1 MATPDSKGIIR
12 FPPYDRVSGSPYFGI
27 PHQGSTK
34 GSLLGIEQT
43 VIKPAVDRVFSQNM
57 DFLWSLNPLIDEV
70 LCNPE
75 DHTPDQPPDQTLRQG
90 QEGDLLPGERL
101 RLVQVTKPLA
111 SGDWLSMP
119 DILRSLPPSRIR
131 VFYLKVF
138 QVLMGQHSEK
148 TDAISVDQLK
158 KHLLKNPNKGS

>member
-12 FPPYDRVSGSPYFGI
+12 FPPYDRVPGSPYFGI
-27 PHQGSTK
+27 PYQGSTK

-43 VIKPAVDRVFSQNM
+43 VIKPMVDRVFAQNM
-57 DFLWSLNPLIDEV
+57 DFLWSLNPWIDEV
-70 LCNPE
+70 FCNPE
-75 DHTPDQPPDQTLRQG
+75 DQTGGAPQG
-90 QEGDLLPGERL
+90 GDLMPGERL

-111 SGDWLSMP
+111 SVDWLSMP

-148 TDAISVDQLK
+148 TDAITVDELK
-158 KHLLKNPNKGS
+158 KHLLKNPKAES